1 MYSIVDPKIFNVVD
15 ALNTELLKILA
26 KEAFESVTCR

>member
-15 ALNTELLKILA
+15 ALTPELVNTLA
-26 KEAFESVTCR
+26 KEAFENVTCR